1 MRIDTGTDL
10 LLADVDGPVAW
21 LTFNDPARHNTLSVA
36 LQSAVGPVVERWAAD
51 DDVRVIVMRGAGE
64 RAFVSGADI
73 SEFGEERTTPEARQR
88 YAARTGAAWG
98 AWRQVDKPVLAMID
112 GYCIGGGLLMALQ
125 ADIRICS
132 DRATFAVPAARLGL
146 GYAADGV
153 RALMNVAGPAVAAD
167 VLFSA
172 RRLDAAEA
180 LNAGIV
186 NRVVPADELLATTQE
201 AAAQIARN
209 APLTIK
215 ACKAAIRASSG
226 RRDPAT
232 DDAVEAMV
240 EACFRSQDYLEG
252 QAAFLAKRDP
262 VFRGV

>member
-1 MRIDTGTDL
+1 MRIDTGTPL
-10 LLADVDGPVAW
+10 LLAEVDGPIAW

-36 LQSAVGPVVERWAAD
+36 MQSAIAPVVEQWSAD

-73 SEFGEERTTPEARQR
+73 SEFGEERTTPEARER

-98 AWRQVDKPVLAMID
+98 VWRQVDKPVIAMID

-146 GYAADGV
+146 GYGADGV
-153 RALMNVAGPAVAAD
+153 RALMHVAGPAVASD
-167 VLFSA
+167 ILFSA
-172 RRLDAAEA
+172 RRLSATEA

-186 NRVVPADELLATTQE
+186 NRCVPADELAETVTG

-215 ACKAAIRASSG
+215 ACKAAIRASLG

-232 DDAVEAMV
+232 DAAVEALV
-240 EACFRSQDYLEG
+240 EACFRSEDYLEG
-252 QAAFLAKRDP
+252 QAAFMAKRDP